1 MISRGS
7 RGGRAPARGSRG
19 SSGRSGARAGLALS
33 VNELTV
39 SVQRSEGRYL
49 AVDGVSFAVAAGS
62 AFGLVGESGSGK
74 SLTLRAV
81 ISLLPPAARVEAGR
95 VLLHGRS
102 LPTAGRGAR
111 AARRGEMAMIFQ
123 DSLSA
128 LDPVQGVG
136 GQIAEAPRRLLG
148 LSRRRAWER
157 TIELLRLVGIPDP
170 ASTAHAY
177 PHQISG
183 GMRQRVAIAI
193 ALSTEPSVLL
203 CDEPTTALDV
213 TVQAQILDLLDDLRR
228 RLDLAIV
235 FVSHDLAVIRQL
247 CDETAVMY
255 TGRLVETGPSASVLA
270 EPIHPY
276 TRGLLGAIVDL
287 DDPVGAPTPIPGSLP
302 DIERLPSGCTFHPRC
317 FLATDEC
324 AAAVPELAPAAGLAP
339 NHRSACIH
347 RDRLVRR

>member
-1 MISRGS
+1 VIPRE
-7 RGGRAPARGSRG
+7 
-19 SSGRSGARAGLALS
+19 GRSGRGSTRSRPDETTGAGAPAGLALA
-33 VNELTV
+33 VEGLTV
-39 SVQRSEGRYL
+39 SVQRQDGRHV
-49 AVDGVSFAVAAGS
+49 AVDDVSFEVVGGS

-74 SLTLRAV
+74 SLTLRAL
-81 ISLLPPAARVEAGR
+81 ISLLPPPARVEGGS
-95 VLLHGRS
+95 VFLHGRR
-102 LPTAGRGAR
+102 LPPAGRQAR
-111 AARRGEMAMIFQ
+111 RARRGEMAMIFQ

-128 LDPVQGVG
+128 LNPVQGIG
-136 GQIAEAPRRLLG
+136 GQIAEAPQRLLG
-148 LSRRRAWER
+148 LSRRRAWDR
-157 TIELLRLVGIPDP
+157 AIELLRLVGIPDP

-276 TRGLLGAIVDL
+276 TRGLLAAIVDL

-302 DIERLPSGCTFHPRC
+302 DIERLPPGCTFHPRC
-317 FLATDEC
+317 FLATAEC
-324 AAAVPELAPAAGLAP
+324 AATVPELAPAAGVAE

-347 RDRLVRR
+347 RDRLVHA

>member
-1 MISRGS
+1 M
-7 RGGRAPARGSRG
+7 
-19 SSGRSGARAGLALS
+19 
-33 VNELTV
+33 
-39 SVQRSEGRYL
+39 SVQRPEGRRL
-49 AVDGVSFAVAAGS
+49 AVDGVSFEVAAGA

-74 SLTLRAV
+74 SLTLRAM
-81 ISLLPPAARVEAGR
+81 ISLLPPLARIERGR
-95 VLLHGRS
+95 VLLHGRP
-102 LPTAGRGAR
+102 LPADGR
-111 AARRGEMAMIFQ
+111 AARRARRREMAMIFQ

-128 LDPVQGVG
+128 LDPVRDVG
-136 GQIAEAPRRLLG
+136 HQIAEAPQRLFG

-157 TIELLRLVGIPDP
+157 AVELLRMVGLPDP

-247 CDETAVMY
+247 CEETAVMY
-255 TGRLVETGPSASVLA
+255 TGRLVETGMSTAVLA
-270 EPIHPY
+270 EPMHPY
-276 TRGLLGAIVDL
+276 TVGLLGAIVDL
-287 DDPVGAPTPIPGSLP
+287 DNPVGAPTPIPGALP

-317 FLATDEC
+317 FLATQEC
-324 AAAVPELAPAAGLAP
+324 TVIVPELAPAVGSEEG
-339 NHRSACIH
+339 HRSACIH

>member
-1 MISRGS
+1 MIPLGDHN
-7 RGGRAPARGSRG
+7 GGRSSPDRADDGRSTRR
-19 SSGRSGARAGLALS
+19 SSGRALA
-33 VNELTV
+33 VEELTV
-39 SVQRSEGRYL
+39 SVQREDGRHI
-49 AVDGVSFAVAAGS
+49 AVDGVSFEVVAGS

-74 SLTLRAV
+74 SLTLRAL
-81 ISLLPPAARVEAGR
+81 ISLLPPAASVEGGG
-95 VLLHGRS
+95 VLLHGQR
-102 LPTAGRGAR
+102 LPITGRGAR
-111 AARRGEMAMIFQ
+111 RARRGEMAMIFQ

-128 LDPVQGVG
+128 LNPVQGIG
-136 GQIAEAPRRLLG
+136 SQIAEAPQRLLG

-157 TIELLRLVGIPDP
+157 ALELLRLVGIPDP

-255 TGRLVETGPSASVLA
+255 TGRLVETGPSQAVLA
-270 EPIHPY
+270 EPTHPY
-276 TRGLLGAIVDL
+276 TRGLLSAIVDL
-287 DDPVGAPTPIPGSLP
+287 GDPVGAPTPIPGSLP

-317 FLATDEC
+317 FLATAEC
-324 AAAVPELAPAAGLAP
+324 ASTVPELAAAAGAAD

-347 RDRLVRR
+347 RDRLVHA